1 MRLRYRGAGPVQT
14 CFPLTFSGIRKYY
27 YELYESEQYRGTASM
42 NLYFFQAAV
51 GAYLLA
57 AAGYA
62 AYFIKP
68 DLKQAA
74 EKSLW
79 VTVAGFLFHLAYF
92 SARWTESGRIPV
104 TSFFEAANFFGMGI
118 VLVFLIMEYRF
129 KIAAL
134 GSFMLPLVL
143 VLMAPAFLISGDIKE
158 LNPVLKSGW
167 LGIHTSFAILGES
180 AFAFAF
186 IISIMYL
193 IQERQLKAKRLGVI
207 FHRLPSLDIMDTLGY
222 KALTIGWPLFT
233 LGMITGAI
241 WANSAWGTYWGW
253 SPKETSSLIIWV
265 VYLAFLHL
273 RTIGWRGKRMAVL
286 TIFGFVLVLI
296 SFFIIS
302 RMNVEKHTF

>member
-1 MRLRYRGAGPVQT
+1 
-14 CFPLTFSGIRKYY
+14 
-27 YELYESEQYRGTASM
+27 M
-42 NLYFFQAAV
+42 NLYFLQAAI

-57 AAGYA
+57 TAGYA

-68 DLKQAA
+68 ELKQAA

-79 VTVAGFLFHLAYF
+79 AAAAGFLFHVAYF
-92 SARWTESGRIPV
+92 SFRWTESGRIPA
-104 TSFFEAANFFGMGI
+104 TNFFEAASFLGMGI
-118 VLVFLIMEYRF
+118 VLVFLVMELRF

-134 GSFMLPLVL
+134 GPFMLPLAL
-143 VLMAPAFLISGDIKE
+143 VLMAPALLTSGEIKE

-167 LGIHTSFAILGES
+167 LGIHTSFSILGEA

-193 IQERQLKAKRLGVI
+193 VQERQLKAKRLGVI

-222 KALTIGWPLFT
+222 KALTFGWPFFT

-241 WANSAWGTYWGW
+241 WANSAWGTYWSW

-273 RTIGWRGKRMAVL
+273 RTIGWRGKKMALL

-302 RMNVEKHTF
+302 QMSGGKHTF